1 MGAAKANDEANYM
14 ALIEE
19 DIAEAERD
27 IVEGTEL
34 LSGENIKTDDKQ
46 DKHMM
51 HPEDQLLT
59 VENVYNLQ
67 QRGN

>member
-59 VENVYNLQ
+59 VENV
-67 QRGN
+67 

>member
-1 MGAAKANDEANYM
+1 MGAAKANDEANDM

>member
-1 MGAAKANDEANYM
+1 MGAAKANDEANDM
-14 ALIEE
+14 TLIEE